1 LKKQFILEF
10 CQKDSYRR
18 SRDLKHN
25 KVKKMGNV
33 FSDMIGIDSASQ
45 EFSSALKDA
54 ATNATATFR
63 EVALTGISYIQS
75 FTPII
80 SLLIVFLVLL
90 LLVLILH
97 TLGKMLKDLEV
108 SSGVRALVLIVVSI
122 VLYSWF
128 VGIQIVAA
136 VTLQTLTTIVI
147 AIVCAVGFAVIAFFV
162 ILFIYRVYTKKTPNP
177 FRAKDPKA
185 NNATNQ
191 ATQDANDKTTAQSAR
206 KSKNAISPEPN

>member
-75 FTPII
+75 FTPKI
-80 SLLIVFLVLL
+80 SLLIFF
-90 LLVLILH
+90 I
-97 TLGKMLKDLEV
+97 
-108 SSGVRALVLIVVSI
+108 
-122 VLYSWF
+122 
-128 VGIQIVAA
+128 GIQIVAA
-136 VTLQTLTTIVI
+136 VNLQTLTTIVI